1 MAGRITQRIVQV
13 STGDIESVSASQG
26 IAGGGTAGALAV
38 TLDMNAKGDLLA
50 GTGADTATQVT
61 VGTNDQVLTADS
73 AQASGVK
80 WATVQAVLG

>member
-13 STGDIESVSASQG
+13 STGDIESVTASQG

-73 AQASGVK
+73 AQTSGVK